1 MNLLIYK
8 TDIDNQQKVER
19 LAAAFDKSRTIKE
32 WSVDMEDIDNV
43 LRIELKQNIPEKE
56 IFYLVSESGIHLEL
70 LPD

>member
-19 LAAAFDKSRTIKE
+19 LAVVFDKSRTIKE

-43 LRIELKQNIPEKE
+43 LRIELDQNTQENE
-56 IFYLVSESGIHLEL
+56 ILHLVSASGIHLES